1 MITFSK
7 LGYYGAIGNQLF
19 QYATLYSIGKLNGY
33 QVKIP
38 KTEEHFEE
46 GTKRIQHYFFNCF
59 KNISAEILNKED
71 LSLIK
76 NIANWGYP
84 ALFNPEVLKIP
95 DNTDLEGYFQSY
107 KFFQDF
113 KIDLIGQLQFKDSII
128 DSVHKKYNFELNNFS
143 SVHLRCGDYIGRDN
157 HHPIMNKNYYQKAF
171 EAINTSNYLVFSDTI
186 DYAKQIFSKFK
197 DLNFIYIENNHAFED
212 MYLMSNC
219 QNNILANSSFAWW
232 SAYINKNNNKVI
244 APSNWF
250 GPAYN
255 GQWRLDDLIPNDWVI
270 I

>member
-19 QYATLYSIGKLNGY
+19 QYATLYSIAKLNGY
-33 QVKIP
+33 NLKIP
-38 KTEEHFEE
+38 DTKEHFEE
-46 GTKRIQHYFFNCF
+46 TTRRVQHYFFNCF
-59 KNISAEILNKED
+59 KNIYAEILNEND
-71 LSLIK
+71 LSSIK
-76 NIANWGYP
+76 HKAHWGYP

-95 DNTDLEGYFQSY
+95 DYTDLEGYFQSY
-107 KFFQDF
+107 KFFENC
-113 KIDLIGQLQFKDSII
+113 KNDLLDQFQFKDSII
-128 DSVHKKYNFELNNFS
+128 DAVYKKYNFDFSSLS

-171 EAINTSNYLVFSDTI
+171 ERINVSNYLVFSDTI
-186 DYAKQIFSKFK
+186 DYAKQIFNEFK
-197 DLNFIYIENNHAFED
+197 DINFTYIENNHAFED
-212 MYLMSNC
+212 MYLMSSC

-232 SAYINKNNNKVI
+232 SAYINKNNNKVV

-255 GQWRLDDLIPNDWVI
+255 GQWKLDDLIPNNWI
-270 I
+270 II